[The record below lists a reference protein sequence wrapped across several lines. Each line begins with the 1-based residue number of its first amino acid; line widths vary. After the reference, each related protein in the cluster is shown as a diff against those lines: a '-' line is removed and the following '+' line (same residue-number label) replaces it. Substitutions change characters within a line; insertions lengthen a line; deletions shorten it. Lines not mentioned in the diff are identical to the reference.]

1 MIRVL
6 IADDHDVVRFG
17 LRSLLAGEPDMV
29 LVAAAG
35 DGIEAVALALEC
47 RPDVVLMDL
56 SMPRADGFTA
66 MRRIR
71 DLAPEIRLL
80 ALTADVRE
88 AMIRQALVAGADGYV
103 FKGSPSTEVV
113 AAIRD
118 VHSGGNPM
126 SSVVAR

>member
-17 LRSLLAGEPDMV
+17 LRSLLAGEPDMEV
-29 LVAAAG
+29 VAAAG

-56 SMPRADGFTA
+56 SMPRVDGLTA
-66 MRRIR
+66 IRRIR
-71 DLAPEIRLL
+71 DLAPGIRLL

-88 AMIRQALVAGADGYV
+88 AMIRQALVAGADGYL
-103 FKGSPSTEVV
+103 FKGSPSGEVV

-118 VHSGGNPM
+118 VHGGGNPK

>member
-1 MIRVL
+1 
-6 IADDHDVVRFG
+6 
-17 LRSLLAGEPDMV
+17 MV